1 MQLSKSV
8 KEQFVDGITFRNY
21 LQKKLGRINDYD
33 DNEVKCHKNDLDFLD
48 GYYFVKDNPKVIKV
62 MKLIKQRVLKE
73 MKEYFV
79 KYDEDLTKR
88 NVRSYISGYKQLCA
102 IPCCPMYYFF
112 TDEEVDN
119 FVIECFDNDLGEILL
134 QRRIMYR
141 RAAKRAVTNTM
152 RLGALGV
159 KVNIAGRL
167 NGAEIARTEWYREG
181 RVPLHTFRANIDYG
195 FSEAQTTYGIIGV
208 KVWIF
213 LKDLNKDD
221 DEANVTKPNKKNN

>member
-1 MQLSKSV
+1 MSKSV

-21 LQKKLGRINDYD
+21 LQEKLGRINDWD
-33 DNEVKCHKNDLDFLD
+33 DNEFKCHMNDLDFLD
-48 GYYFVKDNPKVIKV
+48 DCHRLVKDNPKVIKSNELIEP
-62 MKLIKQRVLKE
+62 KLLKK

-102 IPCCPMYYFF
+102 KPCCPMYYFF

-141 RAAKRAVTNTM
+141 SDISVLDQQNGSPYSFIYVIHDLMDNFCEEMLSSVIKTITRKLLRTN
-152 RLGALGV
+152 
-159 KVNIAGRL
+159 
-167 NGAEIARTEWYREG
+167 
-181 RVPLHTFRANIDYG
+181 
-195 FSEAQTTYGIIGV
+195 
-208 KVWIF
+208 
-213 LKDLNKDD
+213 
-221 DEANVTKPNKKNN
+221 